1 MAGGAAAVAPGAG
14 GGNLFEAH
22 FQRVL
27 QRVEGS
33 RAVAVIGIDGIPVS
47 RMGTAE
53 APDLDLVTAMLAD
66 AAGRLRRASEE
77 IDTGDL
83 DEVLLSMGRHAFVLH
98 TVTPEYLLLLVL
110 ERGGSLGRARFELRR
125 IARLIR
131 DDLA

>member
-1 MAGGAAAVAPGAG
+1 MASGAAAVVPESG

-22 FQRVL
+22 FQRIL

-33 RAVAVIGIDGIPVS
+33 RVVAVIGIDGIPVS
-47 RMGTAE
+47 RLGSADTL
-53 APDLDLVTAMLAD
+53 DLDLVTAMLAD

-83 DEVLLSMGRHAFVLH
+83 EEVLLSLGRHAYVLH
-98 TVTPEYLLLLVL
+98 SVTPEYLLLLVL

-125 IARLIR
+125 TARLIH